1 MSGHCHDWLPLITW
15 QLSETAATHSNTKK
29 NNKAGNIKEEG
40 KWRKTGR
47 CVSVCGGRDS
57 GGDNIMKAD
66 AKVKRHSLVV
76 EGGIEADGVRM

>member
-1 MSGHCHDWLPLITW
+1 M
-15 QLSETAATHSNTKK
+15 
-29 NNKAGNIKEEG
+29 
-40 KWRKTGR
+40 
-47 CVSVCGGRDS
+47 CGGRDS